1 MGRHRYLSYETLLAP
16 VPGPAD
22 AGPAAVRGSSLRNGR
37 DGAEVGIDL
46 GCVGPGI
53 APPSPS
59 RVKGRGVALVS
70 GRDRAAP
77 LVLAA
82 PAAPSIPPVP
92 LQIRAAGRG
101 GLSSGPVV
109 LRSPVRAPGRGRSA
123 SVLR

>member
-1 MGRHRYLSYETLLAP
+1 MGRHRYLSYETLLAR

-70 GRDRAAP
+70 GGDRAAP

-82 PAAPSIPPVP
+82 TAAPSTPRFPPP
-92 LQIRAAGRG
+92 RPPAARGRG
-101 GLSSGPVV
+101 GV
-109 LRSPVRAPGRGRSA
+109 A
-123 SVLR
+123 